1 MSTSLAMDMHHDR
14 LEQIG
19 PYRIISP
26 MGRGFR
32 SRVYR
37 ARNPVLRRDVALKV
51 CDPQQFADS
60 SAETNRRLF
69 LNEAKIAGMLS
80 HPNIVMV
87 HDAGSDGELLYLV
100 MECVYNG
107 RSIQRYCKP
116 EEQMDMAEVV
126 QLIQKCALALHYAH
140 ENDVVHRDIK
150 PRNILL
156 GEGGEPRIADFGLAL
171 RNSTDATMTY
181 LTGVGSPLYMSPE
194 QAREDDITHQTDIFS
209 LGVILYEMLTG
220 RHPFAA
226 PVLADVIGN
235 ILTCEQAPLRK
246 LRADAPKPLQQIVNR
261 ALQKDPKRRYQSA
274 LDFAADLDLIGERMT
289 KARSNQSRERRFQ
302 VARELRFFQGFEDK
316 EIKEIVASAK
326 VQTYAESTEILGEG
340 DRANCFF
347 ILVKGEVAVRKGDT
361 ELARLT
367 RGSCFGELGALTN
380 RARTATVHS
389 TKRSTV
395 MMIPSALL
403 SEASPGCQ
411 LRLKTMFLNTLAN
424 RLANT
429 LEMVC

>member
-1 MSTSLAMDMHHDR
+1 MDMQNDR

-19 PYRIISP
+19 PYRIIAP

-37 ARNPVLRRDVALKV
+37 ARNPVLRRDVAIKV
-51 CDPQQFADS
+51 CDPQQLADT
-60 SAETNRRLF
+60 SAETNKRLF

-80 HPNIVMV
+80 HPNIVTV

-126 QLIQKCALALHYAH
+126 RLIRQCALALHYAH
-140 ENDVVHRDIK
+140 EQDIVHRDIK

-156 GEGGEPRIADFGLAL
+156 GESGEPRIADFGLAL
-171 RNSTDATMTY
+171 RTQTDATMTY
-181 LTGVGSPLYMSPE
+181 MTGVGSPLYMSPE
-194 QAREDDITHQTDIFS
+194 QAREDDITHRTDIFS

-220 RHPFAA
+220 HHPFAA
-226 PVLADVIGN
+226 PVLADVIGK
-235 ILTCEQAPLRK
+235 ILNHEHTPLRR

-274 LDFAADLDLIGERMT
+274 LDFAADLDLILERLT
-289 KARSNQSRERRFQ
+289 RSNSGKNKERRFL
-302 VARELRFFQGFEDK
+302 ASRELRFFQGFEDR
-316 EIKEIVASAK
+316 EIRELVDNAK
-326 VQTYAESTEILGEG
+326 VQTYSEHTEIVSMG
-340 DRANCFF
+340 DRSLCFF
-347 ILVKGEVAVRKGDT
+347 IVVSGEVAVRKGSH
-361 ELARLT
+361 ELARLGS
-367 RGSCFGELGALTN
+367 GSCFGELGALTG
-380 RARTATVHS
+380 RPRTAVVYA
-389 TKRSTV
+389 TKRSTI
-395 MMIPSALL
+395 MMVPSSVLK
-403 SEASPGCQ
+403 SASPSCQ
-411 LRLKTMFLNTLAN
+411 LRLKSFFLETVSE

-429 LEMVC
+429 LELVC